1 MDCTAQYID
10 YWQTGYFSALVTD
23 YISGEE
29 LLTPFYK
36 HPVSVAGIK
45 AAIEARKKYPSN
57 RKLLVEVLTKQ
68 YASIAT
74 SDKVKANIEKLLL
87 ENTFTITT
95 AHQPNILTGPLYFIY
110 KILHAIKLAESL
122 AVEIPGSAFVPVYY
136 MGSEDA
142 DLDELGHVFIN
153 GEKHQW
159 QTKQTGAVG
168 RMKVDKALI
177 KLIDTIAGQ
186 VTPQPFGTAIIDVM
200 KDCYKEGAT
209 IEQATFKLVNELF
222 AEYGLVILLPDNPLL
237 KKEFIPVIEKEVT
250 EAFSH
255 TIVVATATAFPKKYK
270 VQASGREINL
280 FYLLDD
286 KRERIE
292 KVNGKWSVVNSTI
305 TFTDEELKTELYNH
319 PERFSPNVILRP
331 VFQELV
337 LPNIAFIG
345 GGGELAYWMELKNVF
360 EAVDVPYP
368 VLVLRNSFLFVENN
382 NAALAAR
389 LGFGI
394 TDLFKNE
401 TELLNEL
408 VKRDTAVQLNVE
420 TEKQALTNI
429 YGQLKS
435 ISGAIDSSLIRHT
448 EALQVT
454 ALKKITQL
462 EKKMLRAEKKKFE
475 AQQRQLHKLKTVLF
489 PTDNLQ
495 ERIDNLIP
503 YYAKWGSDFI
513 KTIYDNSKGLEQ
525 EFGIVEGK

>member
-1 MDCTAQYID
+1 MDCTTQYID
-10 YWQTGYFSALVTD
+10 YRQTGFFSALVTD

-29 LLTPFYK
+29 LLQPFYK

-45 AAIEARKKYPSN
+45 AAIEARKKYPTN
-57 RKLLVEVLTKQ
+57 RKLLVEALTKQ
-68 YASIAT
+68 YATVAT
-74 SDKVKANIEKLLL
+74 SDKVKANIDKLLL

-95 AHQPNILTGPLYFIY
+95 AHQPNILTGPLYFVY
-110 KILHAIKLAESL
+110 KILHAVKLAELL
-122 AVEIPGSAFVPVYY
+122 AAEMPGSNFVPVYY

-168 RMKVDKALI
+168 RMKVDKVLI
-177 KLIDTIAGQ
+177 KLIDAIAGQ
-186 VTPQPFGTAIIDVM
+186 VTVQLFGQAIIDVM

-222 AEYGLVILLPDNPLL
+222 AAYGLIVLLPDSPLL
-237 KKEFIPVIEKEVT
+237 KKAFIPVIEKELT
-250 EAFSH
+250 EAFSNK
-255 TIVVATATAFPKKYK
+255 IVEATAAAFPKKYK

-286 KRERIE
+286 KRERVEIQ
-292 KVNGKWSVVNSTI
+292 NSKFKINNTEI
-305 TFTDEELKTELYNH
+305 AFDAVAIQKELNEH

-360 EAVDVPYP
+360 EAVGVPYP

-382 NAALAAR
+382 TAALAAR

-394 TDLFKNE
+394 TGLFKNE

-408 VKRDTAVQLNVE
+408 VKKETAVQLNLE
-420 TEKQALTNI
+420 KEKQALTTF
-429 YGQLKS
+429 YEQLKN
-435 ISGAIDSSLIRHT
+435 ISAAVDATLTVHT
-448 EALQVT
+448 AALQVQ
-454 ALKKITQL
+454 ALKKLAAL
-462 EKKMLRAEKKKFE
+462 EKKMLRAEKKKFD

-489 PTDNLQ
+489 PVDNLQ

-513 KTIYDNSKGLEQ
+513 ATIYNNSKGLEQ
-525 EFGIVEGK
+525 VFGIVESK